1 MMSFYPLGLA
11 LRYLGGQRGNGFISF
26 ISLVSTIG
34 IGLGVAVLIVVLSV
48 MNGFEEE
55 LKTRI
60 LSVSAHATV
69 TGYTRNL
76 DDWPTLRQVALET
89 PGVLAGA
96 PYIEAQGLLVA
107 GERQAGVA
115 FRGIDPTLERDVS
128 GLHELLESG
137 SMADLKAGQYGML
150 LGISLAEHLGVG
162 PGDSVV
168 LVVPKGTV
176 TPAGL
181 APRMRRFRVSGIFRA
196 GMYEF
201 DRGLALIA
209 LADAG
214 RLLRSGDEVTGLRLS
229 VADVFAAGSVA
240 RDVALRAGGG
250 FYVSDWTRRHV
261 NFFRSIQLTKT
272 IMFVILLLIIG
283 VAAFNII
290 STLVMVVRDKRAD
303 IAILRTM
310 GAKPNSILLAFAMQ
324 GTLIGVAGTLLGVG
338 LGVLLAVQ
346 LGSIVAGLERFLAID
361 LLAADVYFISDLPT
375 RVDLAEVAQIALLAL
390 LLSVLA
396 TIYPALRAAHVDPAD
411 ELRHE

>member
-1 MMSFYPLGLA
+1 
-11 LRYLGGQRGNGFISF
+11 
-26 ISLVSTIG
+26 
-34 IGLGVAVLIVVLSV
+34 
-48 MNGFEEE
+48 
-55 LKTRI
+55 
-60 LSVSAHATV
+60 
-69 TGYTRNL
+69 
-76 DDWPTLRQVALET
+76 
-89 PGVLAGA
+89 
-96 PYIEAQGLLVA
+96 
-107 GERQAGVA
+107 
-115 FRGIDPTLERDVS
+115 
-128 GLHELLESG
+128 
-137 SMADLKAGQYGML
+137 MADLKAGRYGML

-214 RLLRSGDEVTGLRLS
+214 RLLRLRDEVTGLRLS

-324 GTLIGVAGTLLGVG
+324 GTVIGVAGTLLGVG

-346 LGSIVAGLERFLAID
+346 LGSIVAGLERLLAID

-375 RVDLAEVAQIALLAL
+375 RVDLAEVVQIALLAL

-396 TIYPALRAAHVDPAD
+396 TIYPALAAAHVDPAD